1 MALRRGGGRGIFAPS
16 MHAPSSLS
24 RRAGAARAAEAGLL
38 VMVVIWAVNFSFI
51 KVALAEIPPFG
62 FNALRFPLAA
72 LLLAVVLWSAGR
84 LRLPE
89 RADRGRV
96 LALGVIGNVLYQLLF
111 IAGMDRSR
119 AGNASL
125 LLTGSP
131 VYTALLSAALGHERV
146 RAAAWAG
153 IGATVLGIALVVGSG
168 EGGFRFGTATLAGD
182 LMLVA
187 ASAVWAFY
195 TVGARD
201 LIRKYGSVAVTAWT
215 LWVGAALLLLIGIPD
230 LLALERAPSALAWA
244 GVVYAGVAGIG
255 VAYLLW
261 YRAVRI
267 LGNTHTSSFSNLT
280 PVLAIAVAWAWLGEV
295 PNLWQLLG
303 AAVII
308 AGISVVRRATVAA

>member
-1 MALRRGGGRGIFAPS
+1 
-16 MHAPSSLS
+16 MHTPSS
-24 RRAGAARAAEAGLL
+24 RTTAPAASRAAEAGLL
-38 VMVVIWAVNFSFI
+38 LMVAIWAVNFSFI

-72 LLLAVVLWSAGR
+72 LLLAMVLRTRGR
-84 LRLPE
+84 LALPD
-89 RADRGRV
+89 RADRGRIV
-96 LALGVIGNVLYQLLF
+96 ALGVIGNVLYQLLF
-111 IAGMDRSR
+111 IAGMARSR

-131 VYTALLSAALGHERV
+131 VFTAMLSAALGHERV
-146 RAAAWAG
+146 RTAAWTG
-153 IGATVLGIALVVGSG
+153 IAATAAGIALVVGSG

-187 ASAVWAFY
+187 ASAIWAFY

-230 LLALERAPSALAWA
+230 LIGMDRGPSLLAWA
-244 GVVYAGVAGIG
+244 GVLYAGVLGIG

-261 YRAVRI
+261 YSAVRV
-267 LGNTHTSSFSNLT
+267 LGNTHTSAFSNLT
-280 PVLAIAVAWAWLGEV
+280 PVLAILVAWVWLAEV
-295 PNLWQLLG
+295 PNAWQVVGAVVILG
-303 AAVII
+303 
-308 AGISVVRRATVAA
+308 GISVVRRSTESA

>member
-1 MALRRGGGRGIFAPS
+1 
-16 MHAPSSLS
+16 
-24 RRAGAARAAEAGLL
+24 
-38 VMVVIWAVNFSFI
+38 MVAIWAVNFSFI
-51 KVALAEIPPFG
+51 KVALEEIPPFA

-72 LLLAVVLWSAGR
+72 LVLAGVLGARGR

-89 RADRGRV
+89 RGDRGRIV
-96 LALGVIGNVLYQLLF
+96 ALGVIGNVLYQLFF

-131 VYTALLSAALGHERV
+131 VYTAMLSAALGHERV
-146 RAAAWAG
+146 RPAAWAG
-153 IGATVLGIALVVGSG
+153 IAATVLGIALVVGSG

-187 ASAVWAFY
+187 ASAVWALY

-215 LWVGAALLLLIGIPD
+215 LWVGAALLLLVGIPD
-230 LLALERAPSALAWA
+230 LLTMAGPPSLLASA
-244 GVVYAGVAGIG
+244 GVVYGGVGGIG
-255 VAYLLW
+255 IAYLLW
-261 YRAVRI
+261 YRGVRV

-280 PVLAIAVAWAWLGEV
+280 PVLAILVAWLWLGEV
-295 PNLWQLLG
+295 PNLWQVVG
-303 AAVII
+303 AVVII
-308 AGISVVRRATVAA
+308 GGISMVRRATEAA

>member
-1 MALRRGGGRGIFAPS
+1 MRAPI
-16 MHAPSSLS
+16 SLQPG
-24 RRAGAARAAEAGLL
+24 AGAARAAEAGLL
-38 VMVVIWAVNFSFI
+38 VMVAVWAVNFSFI
-51 KVALAEIPPFG
+51 KVALEEIPPFA

-72 LLLAVVLWSAGR
+72 LLLAAVLKSRGR
-84 LRLPE
+84 LRLPDPP
-89 RADRGRV
+89 DRGRV
-96 LALGVIGNVLYQLLF
+96 VALGVIGNVLYQLLF

-146 RAAAWAG
+146 RALAWVG
-153 IGATVLGIALVVGSG
+153 IAATVSGIALVVGSG

-182 LMLVA
+182 LMLIA

-215 LWVGAALLLLIGIPD
+215 LWVGAALLFVIGVPD
-230 LLALERAPSALAWA
+230 LIRLERTPSPLAW
-244 GVVYAGVAGIG
+244 GGVAYGGVFGIG

-261 YRAVRI
+261 YRGVRV
-267 LGNTHTSSFSNLT
+267 LGNTHTSAFSNLT
-280 PVLAIAVAWAWLGEV
+280 PVLAVLVAWAWLGEV
-295 PNLWQLLG
+295 PNVWQVLG
-303 AAVII
+303 AVVII
-308 AGISVVRRATVAA
+308 GGISIVRRSTEAA